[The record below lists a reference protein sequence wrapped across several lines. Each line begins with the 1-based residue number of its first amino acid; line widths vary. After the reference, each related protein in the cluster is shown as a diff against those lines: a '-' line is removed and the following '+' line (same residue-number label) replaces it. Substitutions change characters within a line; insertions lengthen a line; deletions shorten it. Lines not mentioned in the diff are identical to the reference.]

1 MRIKVTSINDGV
13 YHVETTLKTII
24 EWERRFKVKASSA
37 TLGMEDL
44 AYLAFSASKEQGIV
58 VPITF
63 DDFIA
68 GIVDVD
74 VVEDEPAN
82 PSPAAPTH
90 TS

>member
-44 AYLAFSASKEQGIV
+44 AYEMNYESARLAREACDAMTVAIV
-58 VPITF
+58 AI
-63 DDFIA
+63 
-68 GIVDVD
+68 
-74 VVEDEPAN
+74 
-82 PSPAAPTH
+82 S
-90 TS
+90 TSGAM

>member
-1 MRIKVTSINDGV
+1 
-13 YHVETTLKTII
+13 
-24 EWERRFKVKASSA
+24 
-37 TLGMEDL
+37 MEDL